1 MILRIFDDFGRLEA
15 IVDFWHKK
23 SPLREE
29 GDSTHVCII
38 RNARGRATRET
49 NRVRQKGCIY
59 SFGEQER
66 HFAEWSTAHRKDE
79 FPSHCMFF
87 HRLSILLY

>member
-1 MILRIFDDFGRLEA
+1 MIFRFFEDFLRLEA

-29 GDSTHVCII
+29 GDSTQMYII

-59 SFGEQER
+59 SFDVQER
-66 HFAEWSTAHRKDE
+66 HFAEWSAVHRKDE
-79 FPSHCMFF
+79 FPSH
-87 HRLSILLY
+87 

>member
-1 MILRIFDDFGRLEA
+1 MILRIFDVLGRLKP

-23 SPLREE
+23 SPLRQE

-49 NRVRQKGCIY
+49 NRVRPKGCIY
-59 SFGEQER
+59 SFDVQER

-79 FPSHCMFF
+79 FPSH
-87 HRLSILLY
+87 